1 LCLGNLL
8 SFVSVWGEDVIDTI
22 LGRIGIRIVLYSS
35 EAHSTFV
42 TCSVW
47 LVQKQP
53 SSMPHLFLKVACMF
67 KGLNTIFCGYLIFTR
82 HCT

>member
-53 SSMPHLFLKVACMF
+53 SSMPIFSWKSHACSKVSIRF
-67 KGLNTIFCGYLIFTR
+67 FVVI
-82 HCT
+82 